1 MPDYGA
7 TERVKRVAVE
17 TYIEPARRRGEKTV
31 EIHSGQLARDLVQ
44 RQMLQPNRFPIVCN
58 ALRSKRFS
66 IDNHVTLEEVR
77 TSAASGQSSTVTF
90 VFRLD
95 DVRGPGAGSLASLR
109 GIMKKSYRKLGGAE
123 SFHRSEREAWDK

>member
-17 TYIEPARRRGEKTV
+17 TYIEPARRRGDKIV
-31 EIHSGQLARDLVQ
+31 EIHSGELARDLVQ
-44 RQMLQPNRFPIVCN
+44 KQMLQPNRFPIVCN

-66 IDNHVTLEEVR
+66 IDNHVTLEKVR
-77 TSAASGQSSTVTF
+77 TPAASGQSSTVTF

-95 DVRGPGAGSLASLR
+95 DVNEPSASSLASLR
-109 GIMKKSYRKLGGAE
+109 GIMKQSYRKLGGAQ
-123 SFHRSEREAWDK
+123 SFHKAEREAWDK